1 MRITIAAIGKS
12 KLKEEKAWGEQYIKR
27 LPWKV
32 ALVEIP
38 ESKAQVVDARK
49 AEEAERFK
57 PYIAKADVVIALDEY
72 GDTPSS
78 KAFAKLLGDA
88 GTAGNSHILF
98 IIGGADGLHPS
109 IPKSAHHTLAF
120 GRMTWPHLM
129 VRVMLLEQLYRAY
142 TILQGHPYHRE

>member
-1 MRITIAAIGKS
+1 MKITIAAIGKS
-12 KLKEEKAWGEQYIKR
+12 KLREEKAWGEQYMKR

-32 ALVEIP
+32 SLVEIP
-38 ESKAQVVDARK
+38 ESKAQTAALRK
-49 AEEAERFK
+49 SEEAAKLK
-57 PYIAKADVVIALDEY
+57 PYIDKADAVIALDET
-72 GDTPSS
+72 GDTPTS
-78 KAFAKLLGDA
+78 KAFATRLGKAASD
-88 GTAGNSHILF
+88 GHSNLLF

-109 IPKSAHHTLAF
+109 IPSAAAYTLAL

>member
-1 MRITIAAIGKS
+1 MRVTIAAIGKS

-32 ALVEIP
+32 TLVEIP
-38 ESKAQVVDARK
+38 ESKAAQTDARK
-49 AEEAERFK
+49 LEEAARFK
-57 PYIAKADVVIALDEY
+57 PYIAKADLVIALDEG
-72 GDTPSS
+72 GDMPTS
-78 KAFAKLLGDA
+78 KAFAKLLG
-88 GTAGNSHILF
+88 TAATEGNSNILF
-98 IIGGADGLHPS
+98 IIGGADGLDAS
-109 IPKSAHHTLAF
+109 VRKTAHHTLAF